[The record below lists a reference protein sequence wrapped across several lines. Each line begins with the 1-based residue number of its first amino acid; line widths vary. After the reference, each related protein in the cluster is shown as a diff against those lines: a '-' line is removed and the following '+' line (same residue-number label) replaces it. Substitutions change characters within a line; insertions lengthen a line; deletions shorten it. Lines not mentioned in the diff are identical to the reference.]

1 MTHWHEWTDEQIATW
16 QQALTAVEEGDLT
29 TLGELADQGFDFNQ
43 RGPNWT
49 GAPYVAR
56 TVYRDDPPVS
66 LIQVTIDQVEFVDD
80 PAEIERQP
88 QTLRFLLEHGA
99 SPNDSYLVR
108 LTPLGH
114 AVQMECEVHSTD
126 GVLMDGRLVRPLLEA
141 GADPLLPADNG
152 QTALDHARRTKHES
166 AVRLM
171 EEDRRSPSGART
183 GMALLGLVLALAGA
197 VSGVGAGASSAF
209 LSGLILLV
217 SAFLLRSR
225 RKPTRA
231 LWKAALLVLGMSLL
245 LASVTS
251 GTLLVT
257 FIGAAVFILGLEFDS
272 NRRRTRARV
281 VS

>member
-16 QQALTAVEEGDLT
+16 QRALTAVDEGDLT

-80 PAEIERQP
+80 PFEIERQP

-99 SPNDSYLVR
+99 SSNDSYLVH

-126 GVLMDGRLVRPLLEA
+126 GVLMDCRLVRPLLEA

-152 QTALDHARRTKHES
+152 QTALGHARRIKHES

-171 EEDRRSPSGART
+171 EEYRS
-183 GMALLGLVLALAGA
+183 
-197 VSGVGAGASSAF
+197 
-209 LSGLILLV
+209 
-217 SAFLLRSR
+217 
-225 RKPTRA
+225 
-231 LWKAALLVLGMSLL
+231 
-245 LASVTS
+245 
-251 GTLLVT
+251 
-257 FIGAAVFILGLEFDS
+257 
-272 NRRRTRARV
+272 
-281 VS
+281 